1 MDRVRLL
8 LEFQLEEY
16 KIPLEYRKFF
26 LHFIKDSLSDANG
39 GKYYNQ
45 FYDGTNAKN
54 YTFAIFFDKPQFQK
68 DEILLQSKR
77 VKMLFST
84 SEKMTGFIFY
94 NSFLERKKK
103 KYNLE
108 KGNTI
113 QLLNVRNLREQE
125 IGTNQILVKTN
136 APLVVRKHIREEN
149 KDYYYSFE
157 KEEFLQEANQSMARQ
172 LSRAGFSEEVI
183 EGVKLQPVKCR
194 KVIITHYGCKIETT
208 VGTFLL
214 EGNQAILSYFVQA
227 GIGARKSEGFGMLE
241 LLAQDF

>member
-1 MDRVRLL
+1 MRLL
-8 LEFQLEEY
+8 LEFQLEENI
-16 KIPLEYRKFF
+16 IPLEYRKFF

-39 GKYYNQ
+39 GKYYKQ
-45 FYDGTNAKN
+45 FYNGTDAKN

-84 SEKMTGFIFY
+84 SEKSTGLIFY
-94 NSFLERKKK
+94 TSFLEQKKK

-108 KGNTI
+108 KRNTI
-113 QLLNVRNLREQE
+113 QLLSVRNLREPE
-125 IGTNQILVKTN
+125 IGANQILVKTN
-136 APLVVRKHIREEN
+136 APLVVRKHTKEEN

-157 KEEFLQEANQSMARQ
+157 KEEFLQEANQSIVRQ
-172 LSRAGFSEEVI
+172 LLRAGFSDIIVES
-183 EGVKLQPVKCR
+183 VKIQPVKCR
-194 KVIITHYGCKIETT
+194 KVIVTHYGCKIETT

-214 EGNQAILSYFVQA
+214 EGNKSVLSYFIQA

-241 LLAQDF
+241 LMAQDF